1 MITILIVFAVVSI
14 VGTLV
19 FRAYDLNRTDPDTA
33 ADDKVEIQGEARRTQ
48 VSATL
53 TECNRNESN
62 NRTRAKGYITNTGN
76 VDLHYV
82 TVKVLWLNGSGL
94 LVETDDTYALNDEIL
109 TPGQSKSF
117 TADTKNMTAVK
128 CNVETIDWW

>member
-1 MITILIVFAVVSI
+1 VFAVVLI
-14 VGTLV
+14 IGTLV
-19 FRAYDLNRTDPDTA
+19 FRAYDLNRTDPDTT
-33 ADDKVEIQGEARRTQ
+33 ADPAVEIQGEARSTQ

-82 TVKVLWLNGSGL
+82 TVKVLWLNNSGL
-94 LVETDDTYALNDEIL
+94 VVEADETYALNDKIL
-109 TPGQSKSF
+109 TPGQSKTF
-117 TADTKNMTAVK
+117 TADTTRMTAVE